1 MGLTWVITGTSR
13 GIGAEFVKQ
22 LKNKGDTVIA
32 CARNPDG
39 SEALQALVDGKQVHA
54 VKMDITDVAS
64 VKAATDKISELA
76 PEGIDILLNN
86 SGVGTMQTDT
96 LTIPPEAY
104 INDFTTNVV
113 GTSNVIQA
121 LVPLLRKRDTRRIIN
136 ISSILG
142 SMEITTDGSNPSYRV
157 SKAAVNMLTR
167 AVAGQLKGEGFIVV
181 AVHPGWVQTDMGTH
195 HAPLTTEQSVNGML
209 AGFDKLNKE
218 SNGTF
223 FDYKGETLPW

>member
-32 CARNPDG
+32 CARNPD
-39 SEALQALVDGKQVHA
+39 SSDALKALVDGKQVHA

-76 PEGIDILLNN
+76 PEGIDVLVNN
-86 SGVGTMQTDT
+86 SGVGTPQTEP
-96 LTIPPEAY
+96 LTIQPEAY
-104 INDFTTNVV
+104 TNDFNTNVV
-113 GTSNVIQA
+113 GTSIVIQA

-136 ISSILG
+136 ISSIMG
-142 SMEITTDGSNPSYRV
+142 SMECSTESFNPSYRV

-167 AVAGQLKGEGFIVV
+167 VFAAQLKDEGFVIVC
-181 AVHPGWVQTDMGTH
+181 VHPGWVQTDMGTH
-195 HAPLTTEQSVNGML
+195 RAPLTTDQSIGGML
-209 AGFDKLNKE
+209 SAFDKLTKA